1 MEAEVILE
9 LRRDLRQHLDVGA
22 GGEELV
28 ARAAQHDDVDVVVHA
43 SAEDALIQL
52 AVHFVGIS
60 VRGGIVQLE
69 DRDPFFDS
77 VIDQISGHLGSFVR
91 MRRAFYEKSE
101 TRNQKPMKN
110 QKPETRNQKQQ
121 SPVAPRVTRSGF

>member
-9 LRRDLRQHLDVGA
+9 LQSDLRQHLDVRA

-28 ARAAQHDDVDVVVHA
+28 ARAAQYDDVDVVVHA

-52 AVHFVGIS
+52 AVHFVGIG

-69 DRDPFFDS
+69 DRDTFFDS
-77 VIDQISGHLGSFVR
+77 VVDQISGHLGSFVKL
-91 MRRAFYEKSE
+91 RRAFYE
-101 TRNQKPMKN
+101 N
-110 QKPETRNQKQQ
+110 QKPETRNQKR
-121 SPVAPRVTRSGF
+121 SEEHRVGK